1 MKETVVSLNIFPG
14 SVETILV
21 FSFRIAV
28 CMQTLFLFYVGQISY
43 SLYRKVSMS
52 LHAQHFNS
60 LDLCSW

>member
-28 CMQTLFLFYVGQISY
+28 CMQTLFLFMLAKFLIRYIEKFQ
-43 SLYRKVSMS
+43 
-52 LHAQHFNS
+52 
-60 LDLCSW
+60 